1 MRRFKWSV
9 MTFTIL
15 MLLFTLNVTSNP
27 IDPGKKLTLDLEDVS
42 LTTVLNMIAK
52 QHSLNLVVSG
62 DITGQVSLNL
72 EDVDINT
79 ALETIL
85 GPMGYNFFIK
95 DDVIVIKPY
104 ENFASGELESR
115 SVTLKYLDPATVV
128 TALEPIKSS
137 KGKVVVIEKDT
148 KSQSGNYKA
157 NRVLLVDFPH
167 VVNEMIDLIN
177 KIDLPERV
185 ISIEAKII
193 ETQIDSKSELGF
205 TWPTS
210 LSAKLGQS
218 TSGTSEEGSS
228 GSIGSGTFDPNN
240 QNWTWSTMTVGQMG
254 LVLNMLEQ
262 NGNSKL
268 LSDPRIS
275 TLENHEAVIK
285 IETIIPIATVS
296 RFTEGSATSDIVT
309 FQDQEVGISLTVTP
323 RINEDGRI
331 TLTVFPKVE
340 DIIGYTGPI
349 DSQKPITTSRS
360 IQTTITVNDGETVVL
375 GGLLKEDIIENEYK
389 VPFLG
394 HIPILGKILFTTKKE
409 EKTTKDLIILITPT
423 IMTY

>member
-1 MRRFKWSV
+1 MKRSKWSV
-9 MTFTIL
+9 MTFIIL
-15 MLLFTLNVTSNP
+15 MLLFTLNTFSSP
-27 IDPGKKLTLDLEDVS
+27 IDPDKRLTLNMEEVPIQS
-42 LTTVLNMIAK
+42 VLNMIAK
-52 QHSLNLVVSG
+52 QHNLNLVISGNVSG
-62 DITGQVSLNL
+62 EISLRL
-72 EDVDINT
+72 EDVNINT

-85 GPMGYNFFIK
+85 GPMGYNFYIK
-95 DDVIVIKPY
+95 DDVIIVKPY

-115 SVTLKYLDPATVV
+115 SVTLRYIDPETVV
-128 TALEPIKSS
+128 KALESIKSI
-137 KGKVVVIEKDT
+137 KGKVVVLEKNT
-148 KSQSGNYKA
+148 KSQTVNYKA

-167 VVNEMIDLIN
+167 VVIEMIALID

-193 ETQIDSKSELGF
+193 ETQIDNKSEIGF
-205 TWPTS
+205 SWPTS
-210 LSAKLGQS
+210 LSASLGQS
-218 TSGTSEEGSS
+218 GSESTEEAFS
-228 GSIGSGTFDPNN
+228 GSDGSGTYDPNSGS
-240 QNWTWSTMTVGQMG
+240 WTWSTMTVGQMG

-268 LSDPRIS
+268 LSDPRIT

-360 IQTTITVNDGETVVL
+360 IQTTITVNDGETAVL
-375 GGLLKEDIIENEYK
+375 GGLLKEDIIEIEYK
-389 VPFLG
+389 VPLLG
-394 HIPILGKILFTTKKE
+394 HIPLLGKLLFTTKKE
-409 EKTTKDLIILITPT
+409 EKTTKDLIILITPK
-423 IMTY
+423 ILED

>member
-1 MRRFKWSV
+1 MKRLKWSV

-15 MLLFTLNVTSNP
+15 MLLFTINAVSSP
-27 IDPGKKLTLDLEDVS
+27 IDSAKKLTLDLEEVP
-42 LTTVLNMIAK
+42 LPTVLNMIAK
-52 QHSLNLVVSG
+52 QHNLNLVVSG
-62 DITGQVSLNL
+62 NVTGKISLRL
-72 EDVDINT
+72 EDVDINV

-85 GPMGYNFFIK
+85 GPMGYNFYIK
-95 DDVIVIKPY
+95 DDVIVVKPY

-115 SVTLKYLDPATVV
+115 SVTLKYITPATVV
-128 TALEPIKSS
+128 TALESIKST
-137 KGKVVVIEKDT
+137 KGRVVILEKVT
-148 KSQSGNYKA
+148 KSQSNNYEA

-167 VVNEMIDLIN
+167 VVVEMITLID

-193 ETQIDSKSELGF
+193 ETQIDSKSEIGF
-205 TWPTS
+205 SWPTS
-210 LSAKLGQS
+210 LSTSLGQS
-218 TSGTSEEGSS
+218 STESSEEGSA
-228 GSIGSGTFDPNN
+228 GSGTYDPNSGS
-240 QNWTWSTMTVGQMG
+240 WTWSTMTVGQMG
-254 LVLNMLEQ
+254 LVLSMLEQ

-268 LSDPRIS
+268 LSDPRIT
-275 TLENHEAVIK
+275 TLENHEAIIK

-331 TLTVFPKVE
+331 TLIVYPKVE

-360 IQTTITVNDGETVVL
+360 IQTSITVNDGETAVL
-375 GGLLKEDIIENEYK
+375 GGLLKEDIIDIEYK
-389 VPFLG
+389 VPLLG
-394 HIPILGKILFTTKKE
+394 HIPLLGKLLFTTKKE
-409 EKTTKDLIILITPT
+409 EKTTKDLIILITPH
-423 IMTY
+423 IMTN

>member
-1 MRRFKWSV
+1 MKRSKWSV
-9 MTFTIL
+9 MTFIIL
-15 MLLFTLNVTSNP
+15 MLLFTLNTFSSP
-27 IDPGKKLTLDLEDVS
+27 IDPDKRLTLNMEEVPIQS
-42 LTTVLNMIAK
+42 VLNIIAK
-52 QHSLNLVVSG
+52 QHNLNLVISGNVSG
-62 DITGQVSLNL
+62 EISLRL
-72 EDVDINT
+72 EDVNINT

-85 GPMGYNFFIK
+85 GPMGYNFYIK
-95 DDVIVIKPY
+95 DDVIIVKPY

-115 SVTLKYLDPATVV
+115 SVTLRYIDPETVV
-128 TALEPIKSS
+128 KALESIKSI
-137 KGKVVVIEKDT
+137 KGKVVVLEKNT
-148 KSQSGNYKA
+148 KSQTVNYKA

-167 VVNEMIDLIN
+167 VVIEMIALID

-193 ETQIDSKSELGF
+193 ETQIDNKSEIGF
-205 TWPTS
+205 SWPTS
-210 LSAKLGQS
+210 LSASLGQS
-218 TSGTSEEGSS
+218 GSESTEEAFS
-228 GSIGSGTFDPNN
+228 GSDGSGTYDPNSGS
-240 QNWTWSTMTVGQMG
+240 WTWSTMTVGQMG

-268 LSDPRIS
+268 LSDPRIT

-360 IQTTITVNDGETVVL
+360 IQTTITVNDGETAVL
-375 GGLLKEDIIENEYK
+375 GGLLKEDIIEIEYK
-389 VPFLG
+389 VPLLG
-394 HIPILGKILFTTKKE
+394 HIPLLGKLLFTTKKE
-409 EKTTKDLIILITPT
+409 EKTTKDLIILITPK
-423 IMTY
+423 ILED